1 MQTANRQN
9 LSFCTFLL
17 ISLRLVFLKTRSPV
31 LKTGMDLNSRFLINE
46 NFWIPRL
53 IEPLLIIMR
62 KKNFI
67 YFSVGRRRT
76 DNTERKLKVGK

>member
-1 MQTANRQN
+1 M
-9 LSFCTFLL
+9 
-17 ISLRLVFLKTRSPV
+17 FLKTRSPV
-31 LKTGMDLNSRFLINE
+31 LKAGMDLNSRFLINE

-62 KKNFI
+62 KKTFI